1 MHLNQGITLPILNA
15 LEEILKV
22 GEREAKYT
30 GDSNEYVQEVEECGG
45 KALKFITLSAFN
57 IYSNFID
64 FPLLVILCIF
74 KTGH

>member
-1 MHLNQGITLPILNA
+1 MHSCDRFIASQGCIEPLCNFLLHLNQGITLPILNA

-45 KALKFITLSAFN
+45 KAL
-57 IYSNFID
+57 
-64 FPLLVILCIF
+64 
-74 KTGH
+74 

>member
-1 MHLNQGITLPILNA
+1 MDDGIILSILNA

-30 GDSNEYVQEVEECGG
+30 GAMNKYMVEIEECYG
-45 KALKFITLSAFN
+45 KALIFVTFSAFN
-57 IYSNFID
+57 IYSNFIG
-64 FPLLVILCIF
+64 FPPLVILCIF